1 MRFLVDNAL
10 SPVVAE
16 MLCRDGHDAVHV
28 RAYGLAAAAD
38 AAIFDLPVQ
47 ARRAS
52 EGVPLAPHQ
61 MHALAGASGL
71 YWDIFSGRAPYDSAI
86 SCNPPS
92 AASSGG
98 PLRSM

>member
-10 SPVVAE
+10 SPAVAE

-52 EGVPLAPHQ
+52 ECVHLAH
-61 MHALAGASGL
+61 HKTT
-71 YWDIFSGRAPYDSAI
+71 RAPVMWKSVSPSSDSLSSAPT
-86 SCNPPS
+86 PPS
-92 AASSGG
+92 ITSC
-98 PLRSM
+98 PP